1 MEAPT
6 WKQITTTVGGRK
18 IKGEYCVQG
27 HLTKVR
33 TGDREKATDLRNSDP
48 EDLARDMLRELV
60 EESEAQSASSFALAS
75 SMRLGAFLRRMHL
88 AQPDEAW
95 GHE

>member
-60 EESEAQSASSFALAS
+60 EEGEA
-75 SMRLGAFLRRMHL
+75 
-88 AQPDEAW
+88 
-95 GHE
+95 